1 MYFRKSL
8 WKLYNIVCVKS
19 LSLLCS
25 SYDMLKKK
33 KKIFPNFFKNS
44 PYLHL
49 NIFIA
54 YRNCSKICRLVFG
67 VICHLPPGKFWKLIP
82 HLSLIVLLSQ
92 TDCAPP
98 YNLPPCFVL
107 YLCFCS
113 LLLRTVLLT
122 ALICLLSNSVNDP
135 FL

>member
-19 LSLLCS
+19 LMQFIW
-25 SYDMLKKK
+25 YMLKKK
-33 KKIFPNFFKNS
+33 KIFSIFFKNS

-54 YRNCSKICRLVFG
+54 YRNCSKICRLVFR
-67 VICHLPPGKFWKLIP
+67 VICHLPLGEFWKLIP

-92 TDCAPP
+92 TDCTPP

-107 YLCFCS
+107 YLCFCCS

-122 ALICLLSNSVNDP
+122 ALICFLSNSVNDP